1 VLIACL
7 ASRPQLIGEMTAP
20 TSTGAWGLG
29 DEIGAALTRGE
40 SGPGFMI
47 FNVQRL

>member
-1 VLIACL
+1 
-7 ASRPQLIGEMTAP
+7 MTAP

-40 SGPGFMI
+40 SGLSYAI
-47 FNVQRL
+47 FNVQRLWIHQGI